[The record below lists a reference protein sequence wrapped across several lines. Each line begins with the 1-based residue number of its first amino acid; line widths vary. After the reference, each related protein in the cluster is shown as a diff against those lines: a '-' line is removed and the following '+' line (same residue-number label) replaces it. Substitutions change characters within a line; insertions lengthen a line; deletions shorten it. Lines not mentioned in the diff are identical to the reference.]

1 MIGVGHVA
9 RRIPVDPSRIAHRVR
24 RRPGGRGT
32 AMNPAPESPLL
43 SFVVPV
49 YNVAPY
55 LPRCLESLAQVD
67 AANAE
72 VILVDDGST
81 DDCPAILA
89 EWSRAHPNA
98 VTLRQPNGGLSAARN
113 TGLARARGRYL
124 AFVDSDDYFEPG
136 YYERLAAL
144 CEAEALEVA
153 FGNGSYHFEGRR
165 EDLPIY
171 TDAVPPGVLRGADL
185 LRLRL
190 RNRSLL
196 HMVWMHLYRRVWL
209 EAQALRFV
217 PGLIHED
224 VPWTTRVLLLA
235 ERVAYHPAPGYHYRQ
250 RVRRFAPQDND
261 RRLATIIDSSVHN
274 ARALEALARATAD
287 DPELG
292 RLLRW
297 QLVDGGLS
305 IFHKIRQLSRSELR
319 RAQLARLRR
328 DGVFAL
334 LWRNAT
340 GFAQRRRIA
349 RNYLKSLVAAA

>member
-1 MIGVGHVA
+1 MIGTGHVP
-9 RRIPVDPSRIAHRVR
+9 RRIPFASSRIAHRVSR
-24 RRPGGRGT
+24 LPARGGAT
-32 AMNPAPESPLL
+32 MNPAPDAPLL
-43 SFVVPV
+43 SLVVPV

-55 LPRCLESLAQVD
+55 LPRCLESLAQVA
-67 AANAE
+67 AANTE
-72 VILVDDGST
+72 LILVDDGST

-89 EWSRAHPNA
+89 EWSLAHPNA
-98 VTLRQPNGGLSAARN
+98 VIVRQANGGLSAARN
-113 TGLARARGRYL
+113 TGLACARGRYL
-124 AFVDSDDYFEPG
+124 AFVDSDDYFDAG

-144 CEAEALEVA
+144 CEAQALEVA

-171 TDAVPPGVLRGADL
+171 TDAVPPGAMRGTEL

-196 HMVWMHLYRRVWL
+196 HMVWMHLYRRDWL

-235 ERVAYHPAPGYHYRQ
+235 ERVAYDPTPGYHYRQ

-261 RRLATIIDSSVHN
+261 RRLAAIIDSSVHN
-274 ARALEALARATAD
+274 ARALHALAQGIVSDA
-287 DPELG
+287 ELA

-305 IFHKIRQLSRSELR
+305 IFHKIRQLSGPGLR

-334 LWRNAT
+334 LWRDAT
-340 GFAQRRRIA
+340 EFAQRRRIA